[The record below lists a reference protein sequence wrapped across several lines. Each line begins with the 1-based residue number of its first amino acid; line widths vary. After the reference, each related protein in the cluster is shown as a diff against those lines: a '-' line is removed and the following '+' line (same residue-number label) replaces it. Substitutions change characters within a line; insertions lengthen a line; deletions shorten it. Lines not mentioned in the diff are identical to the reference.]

1 MRVVATA
8 STSTRST
15 TVSSSSSSR
24 LSSQRLSPRRV
35 VATVARVHSGR
46 SSAAPRATP
55 VPSSSSTLEYATN
68 DDLGGIRSVVS
79 DRPFG
84 DDDAKN
90 AAFEASTSKAQLAR
104 RVATTG
110 GARAYAMKISYDGTR
125 YNGFQYQGEDVPTIQ
140 RELERALVKMTGR
153 SREELRLG
161 AAGRTDAG
169 VHARGQVAHF
179 YVDESLGD
187 DLRRRQK
194 AMNGMLAKDIRV
206 EAFWEADPSF
216 HSRFHAVRKTYRYY
230 VDARVTANPF
240 RRAYAHQVGWRP
252 CDVDRL
258 RQACACFVGTM
269 DYAAFCNASRDKAKN
284 EEQNTTRT
292 IHRFDVVDDDPADDG
307 LIRLEVEGDGFLY
320 RQVRNMVGAALFV
333 ASGKHDVEYLR
344 AIIESKDRSRAPM
357 GAPARGLFL
366 HEVVYPDLVLRRR
379 SSEDDDDDDE
389 S

>member
-24 LSSQRLSPRRV
+24 LSSRLSPRLV
-35 VATVARVHSGR
+35 VATVARVHPGR
-46 SSAAPRATP
+46 SSATP
-55 VPSSSSTLEYATN
+55 ILSSSTPTTTLEYATN
-68 DDLGGIRSVVS
+68 DDLGGVRSVVS
-79 DRPFG
+79 NRPFG

-90 AAFEASTSKAQLAR
+90 AAFEASTSRAQLAR

-187 DLRRRQK
+187 DLSRRQK
-194 AMNGMLAKDIRV
+194 AMNGMLAKDVRV

-240 RRAYAHQVGWRP
+240 TRAYAHQVGWRP

-320 RQVRNMVGAALFV
+320 RQVRNMVGAALVV

-379 SSEDDDDDDE
+379 REDDDDEVE

>member
-1 MRVVATA
+1 MRVVEFA

-15 TVSSSSSSR
+15 SPW
-24 LSSQRLSPRRV
+24 RLSPRVDASRV
-35 VATVARVHSGR
+35 ADVRFHRARAPGR
-46 SSAAPRATP
+46 SSSSEKTRASPRSA
-55 VPSSSSTLEYATN
+55 LECATN
-68 DDLGGIRSVVS
+68 DDLGVRSVVS
-79 DRPFG
+79 ARPFG

-90 AAFEASTSKAQLAR
+90 AAFEASTADAQLEAR
-104 RVATTG
+104 AKTKA
-110 GARAYAMKISYDGTR
+110 GARAYAMKISYDGGR
-125 YNGFQYQGEDVPTIQ
+125 YRGFQYQGEDVPTIQ
-140 RELERALVKMTGR
+140 RELERALVKMTGK

-179 YVDESLGD
+179 YVDASLGD

-206 EAFWEADPSF
+206 EAFWEAHPLF

-240 RRAYAHQVGWRP
+240 MRTYAHQVGWRP
-252 CDVDRL
+252 CDVDLL
-258 RQACACFVGTM
+258 RRACELFVGTM

-284 EEQNTTRT
+284 EGQNTTRT
-292 IHRFDVVDDDPADDG
+292 IYRFDVVNDDPADDG

-320 RQVRNMVGAALFV
+320 RQVRNMVGAALVV
-333 ASGKHDVEYLR
+333 ASGKHDLEYLR

-366 HEVVYPDLVLRRR
+366 HEVIYPDLVLRRP
-379 SSEDDDDDDE
+379 SEDA
-389 S
+389 ST